1 MVFDFSKPD
10 LDLIDLDRRLSAV
23 EAVSPEE
30 PAANSCLLGSIGLD
44 GKMVSVTSAG
54 SKKGLSVGADVGLA
68 SARDV
73 ADYVLIKLSSDSVEQ
88 EATAGILLNVGKVA
102 SGDVAIVS
110 LLSDSSKAWVVMKS
124 GAAHFSAY
132 ARLDGAT
139 FNGDVVIDN
148 GADLTVQNGGGI
160 SVPYGLVEAGTI
172 RADSSVSA
180 DNGYFSNNISTKEVV
195 ISGAHEEG
203 YLGAELKVSEDED
216 TRGIFNVEVVP
227 ASEGDEVEI
236 VVKSPVSVEDAD
248 GNKSPLVTEKD
259 LEEKFPVSFMHRA
272 AATASFGASGSS
284 FDLAVDFSYNPLTGF
299 ISNLMLTVKIV
310 LAANYTPTAGQLS
323 LTWVDPEGAS
333 PGQVVTINGN
343 GGLPVDMFEG
353 LFMPSQADGSKS
365 FGAINLWLL
374 SSASSYAQSV
384 QLGRFEM
391 KKASDGNS
399 SQILVNVASGLAE
412 MAQGTYVARYQ
423 VQGIAPIGKKVI
435 S

>member
-68 SARDV
+68 SDRDV
-73 ADYVLIKLSSDSVEQ
+73 ADYVLIKLSSDSVEE

-124 GAAHFSAY
+124 GSAHFAAY

-139 FNGDVVIDN
+139 FSGDVVLDN
-148 GADLTVQNGGGI
+148 GADLTVQNGGSV

-172 RADSSVSA
+172 KA
-180 DNGYFSNNISTKEVV
+180 DNAVTAGTGYFTNQISTKELV
-195 ISGAHEEG
+195 ISGDHEEG

-216 TRGIFNVEVVP
+216 TRGVFNIGITP

-236 VVKSPVSVEDAD
+236 VVKSPISVEDAD
-248 GNKSPLVTEKD
+248 GNKSPIITEKD
-259 LEEKFPVSFMHRA
+259 LEEKFPVSFVHRA
-272 AATASFGASGSS
+272 AATASFGTDSS
-284 FDLAVDFSYNPLTGF
+284 FDLAVDFIYNPLTGF
-299 ISNLMLTVKIV
+299 VGNLMLTVKIV
-310 LAANYTPTAGQLS
+310 LAANYTPTSGQLS
-323 LTWVDPEGAS
+323 LSWVDPEGAS

-343 GGLPVDMFEG
+343 NGLPVDMFEG

-391 KKASDGNS
+391 KKSSDGSS

-423 VQGIAPIGKKVI
+423 VQGIAPIGKKLI